1 MELTTTNLSLFQ
13 TSKSERSE
21 FVAQILKDIEN
32 GVTDA
37 LKVHLQIKCMED
49 IIKGVTGS
57 ADYKEALLDQ
67 AQKHGKRFSYQNAEW
82 EIRETGVSYDYGTCG
97 DVVYDTLARQIQE
110 LEAKL
115 KERAE
120 WLKAIPEGGM
130 SVVDEETGETWRVIK
145 PMKKSTTAVAVKLK

>member
-67 AQKHGKRFSYQNAEW
+67 AQKHGKRFNYQNAEW